1 MICITG
7 DTHGFNDID
16 KIALKKTLASLTEND
31 YLLITGDFG
40 GIWDGGTHDEDI
52 LDYYSRKPYTTLF
65 AHREHEYLYFWRSA
79 EH

>member
-1 MICITG
+1 MFLLNLFTLFGIIYQEINMICITG

-40 GIWDGGTHDEDI
+40 GI
-52 LDYYSRKPYTTLF
+52 
-65 AHREHEYLYFWRSA
+65 
-79 EH
+79 